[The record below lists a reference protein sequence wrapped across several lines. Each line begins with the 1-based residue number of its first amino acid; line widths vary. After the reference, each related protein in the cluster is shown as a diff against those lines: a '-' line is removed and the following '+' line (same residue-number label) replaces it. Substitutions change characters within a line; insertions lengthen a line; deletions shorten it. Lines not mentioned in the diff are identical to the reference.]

1 MKIVQLLP
9 SLDLGGME
17 RLAVDLARQQ
27 IAEGHEALIYC
38 TSHAGEFAPEAE
50 AAGVPVHSF
59 GKRKGFS
66 LRLIRDLA
74 FKLRSDRPDVLHA
87 HNALVLHYGIV
98 AARLARVPV
107 VVNTRHGGNLNW
119 DPHCE
124 RIWRQSVRWTDAVV
138 FISEAVRE
146 FYVTRDRL
154 SRGNTSVIYNGIDV
168 EKFSAHPAHP
178 AARLPRFCVGTVGR
192 LVPAKDHVTLIQSF
206 ALVAAAM
213 PDAELHIL
221 GDGPCRPAISQTA
234 ESLGIANRV
243 FLHGSSHDAP
253 GFLSTLDLFVLS
265 SIDEGLPISLMEAMA
280 AGLPVVSTKL
290 PGLVE
295 LAPASV
301 VAGYCTPGHP
311 ESLAEEIL
319 RAANRPEL
327 PILGEAARQWAQ
339 KFSIQKTW
347 SQYQAL
353 FEATLAKKRHSTHQ
367 RARDRDI
374 CAPANHRNTHRAN
387 DLPGLENRSATLNDA
402 DQNHDEVSA
411 Q

>member
-27 IAEGHEALIYC
+27 VAEGHEALIYC
-38 TSHAGEFAPEAE
+38 VSHAGEFAPEAE

-59 GKRKGFS
+59 GKRNGFS
-66 LRLIRDLA
+66 LRLIRELA
-74 FKLRSDRPDVLHA
+74 ARLRFDQPDVLHA
-87 HNALVLHYGIV
+87 HNALVLHYGIA

-146 FYVTRDRL
+146 FYVTKDRL
-154 SRGNTSVIYNGIDV
+154 SVRNTAIIYNGINV
-168 EKFSAHPAHP
+168 EKFSEHPAHP
-178 AARLPRFCVGTVGR
+178 AGRFPQFCVGTVGR
-192 LVPAKDHVTLIQSF
+192 LVPAKDHVTLIRSF
-206 ALVAAAM
+206 ALVAAEM

-243 FLHGSSHDAP
+243 FLHGASHDAP

-265 SIDEGLPISLMEAMA
+265 SIDEGLPISLMEAMT

-290 PGLVE
+290 PGLTE
-295 LAPASV
+295 LAPANV
-301 VAGYCTPGHP
+301 VAGYCAPGQP
-311 ESLAEEIL
+311 KSLAEEIL
-319 RAANRPEL
+319 RAAKRPDL
-327 PILGEAARQWAQ
+327 SILGEAARRWAQ
-339 KFSIQKTW
+339 KFSIRETW
-347 SQYQAL
+347 RQYQAL
-353 FEATLAKKRHSTHQ
+353 FEARLAKKRRSTHK
-367 RARDRDI
+367 RDRDRNI
-374 CAPANHRNTHRAN
+374 HAVANYGSTDRAN
-387 DLPGLENRSATLNDA
+387 DL
-402 DQNHDEVSA
+402 QKIH
-411 Q
+411 